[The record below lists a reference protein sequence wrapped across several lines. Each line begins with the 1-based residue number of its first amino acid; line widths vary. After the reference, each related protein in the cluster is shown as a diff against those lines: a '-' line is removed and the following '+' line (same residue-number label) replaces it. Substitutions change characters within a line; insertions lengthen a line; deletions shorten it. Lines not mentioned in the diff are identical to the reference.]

1 MNPNKD
7 HLMKTIL
14 VTVFIPGILQAVAT
28 VSLSVLLMSSG
39 EEGLMEVAGVIM
51 AMLAFVGIGA
61 GLNFYLWCKRK
72 HEFAGVQLFVS
83 TLKVPVILCV
93 IQILGMFD
101 IPLFQQIQDFAKM
114 VMDFLF
120 F

>member
-1 MNPNKD
+1 
-7 HLMKTIL
+7 MKTIL

-51 AMLAFVGIGA
+51 ALLAFVGIGA

-72 HEFAGVQLFVS
+72 NELVGVKLFAS
-83 TLKVPVILCV
+83 TLKIPAILCV
-93 IQILGMFD
+93 IQILGMLD

>member
-1 MNPNKD
+1 
-7 HLMKTIL
+7 MKTIL

-61 GLNFYLWCKRK
+61 GLNF
-72 HEFAGVQLFVS
+72 
-83 TLKVPVILCV
+83 
-93 IQILGMFD
+93 
-101 IPLFQQIQDFAKM
+101 
-114 VMDFLF
+114 
-120 F
+120 

>member
-1 MNPNKD
+1 
-7 HLMKTIL
+7 MKTIL

-28 VSLSVLLMSSG
+28 VSLSFLLMSSG

-51 AMLAFVGIGA
+51 AMFAFVGIGA
-61 GLNFYLWCKRK
+61 GVNFYLWCKRK

-83 TLKVPVILCV
+83 TLKVPLILCV
-93 IQILGMFD
+93 IQILGMLD
-101 IPLFQQIQDFAKM
+101 IPFFQQIQDFAKM

>member
-72 HEFAGVQLFVS
+72 HEFGGVQLFIS

-93 IQILGMFD
+93 IQILGCWTY
-101 IPLFQQIQDFAKM
+101 P
-114 VMDFLF
+114 F
-120 F
+120 FSKFKILPRW